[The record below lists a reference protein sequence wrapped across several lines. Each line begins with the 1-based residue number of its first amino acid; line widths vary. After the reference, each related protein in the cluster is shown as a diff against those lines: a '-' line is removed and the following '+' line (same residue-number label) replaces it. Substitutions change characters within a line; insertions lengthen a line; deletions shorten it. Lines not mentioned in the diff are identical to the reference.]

1 MDAFQTKRQIQI
13 TVFENEPM
21 ARLAEQRL
29 RLESIPC
36 LVRCLGAGPGGLGV
50 ADNLP
55 HALYVNSRDEMG
67 ARLVLELAPGEIA
80 EREGRISRPKY
91 GLSMVVVIVL
101 IITAA
106 ALLFGVAEMLIT
118 GLVR

>member
-1 MDAFQTKRQIQI
+1 MLSKPRGKYKSPYSRTS
-13 TVFENEPM
+13 
-21 ARLAEQRL
+21 LW
-29 RLESIPC
+29 
-36 LVRCLGAGPGGLGV
+36 PGWPSSGLGWSPYP
-50 ADNLP
+50 AWSDAW
-55 HALYVNSRDEMG
+55 ALAPAAWEWQTICPTPSTSTPADEMG